1 MSNATGS
8 EDDAQLRELQ
18 DRLIIAVLPNIPF
31 DGWSWAAIDA
41 GARALDLEPADGQRC
56 FPDGPRDAMA
66 HFSDWADR
74 QVLRIIERTP
84 TFSKLKVREKIT
96 FAVRTRLEILEP
108 HKDAVR
114 AMTAKMARPTNT
126 SLAAR
131 LVWQTADSMWF
142 AAGDTATDFNHYT
155 KRGLLSG
162 VLTSTALY
170 WLSDKSE
177 GHEQSWEFLDRRI
190 ANVLTVGKQIGR
202 FKSLGERLPDPSKM
216 AKWSPFARRNPDKDE
231 TGADPE
237 PGPTLH

>member
-1 MSNATGS
+1 MSDAKGA

-41 GARALDLEPADGQRC
+41 GALALDLDPADGPRC

-74 QVLRIIERTP
+74 QVLRVIDRTP
-84 TFSKLKVREKIT
+84 AFAKMKVREKIT

-108 HKDAVR
+108 YKDAVR
-114 AMTAKMARPTNT
+114 AMSARMARPTNAT
-126 SLAAR
+126 LAGR
-131 LVWQTADSMWF
+131 LVWRTADAMWY

-162 VLTSTALY
+162 VLTSTALF
-170 WLSDKSE
+170 WLGDKSE
-177 GHEQSWEFLDRRI
+177 GHEQSWAFLDRRI
-190 ANVLTVGKQIGR
+190 ADVLAVGKQIGR
-202 FKSLGERLPDPSKM
+202 FKSLGGRFPDPAKM
-216 AKWSPFARRNPDKDE
+216 ARWSPFARRK
-231 TGADPE
+231 ADPAEGE
-237 PGPTLH
+237 PDTGPTLH